1 MTGPVAGRVPPS
13 DLDAEALVLSA
24 CMLEPDLLL
33 ATQELLA
40 PEHFYADANRRIF
53 ETCVALQASGRPV
66 DLVQIAGY
74 LRDAGRLDQVG
85 GTPYIAMLANE
96 IPAVASVAAACRAVR
111 DKFRVRQILAL
122 SQRITAEAYTGV
134 GNVQAFVEQAESEI
148 YAISQDTLKA
158 ETGAHVQ
165 EILTGCVTELHRKR
179 NGEIPSGKLTPYK
192 GLNRLLAG
200 LKRGTVTTVA
210 ARPGMGKTSFVT
222 ELLVQGAKDTS
233 DARGGVFFSLEMPRD
248 QIGNKL
254 MAQSS
259 LVDTRSVDTGIMS
272 IAELQ
277 DVLGAANVLRKLP
290 IIVDDKP
297 SITITEIR
305 SALRRHE
312 RALAPERLG
321 LVAIDYLQ
329 LMGTTDLQRGMNT
342 NDQIE
347 HIMRGLCAVAKD
359 FNVPVVLLSQLNREV
374 EKRPDKRPNLGDLR
388 SSGAIEQDSF
398 NVIFLYRED
407 QYRKPGE
414 PKDNSGELIVAKA
427 RAGRPGT
434 VKVEFIPKATKYVDV
449 KEPADEFDDWGSR
462 FDEDTGQQSSHEHEE
477 SYP

>member
-1 MTGPVAGRVPPS
+1 MTALIAGRVPPS

-24 CMLEPDLLL
+24 CMLEPDHLLS
-33 ATQELLA
+33 AQELLA

-53 ETCVALQASGRPV
+53 ETCCALQASGKPV
-66 DLVQIAGY
+66 DLVQIAAY

-85 GTPYIAMLANE
+85 GSAYIAMLADHV
-96 IPAVASVAAACRAVR
+96 PSVASVAAACRAVR
-111 DKFRVRQILAL
+111 DKARVRRLLAL

-134 GNVQAFVEQAESEI
+134 TNAQEFIEQAESEV

-158 ETGAHVQ
+158 DTGAGIQ

-179 NGEIPSGKLTPYK
+179 KGEIPSGKLTPYK

-222 ELLVQGAKDTS
+222 ELLVQSAKDSS

-254 MAQSS
+254 MSQAS
-259 LVDTRSVDTGIMS
+259 LVDSRGVDTGLMTGG
-272 IAELQ
+272 ELNE
-277 DVLGAANVLRKLP
+277 VLSAANMLRKLP

-297 SITITEIR
+297 SITVTEIR
-305 SALRRHE
+305 AALRRHE

-329 LMGTTDLQRGMNT
+329 LMGTRDVGRREANT
-342 NDQIE
+342 NDQLE
-347 HIMRGLCAVAKD
+347 FIMRGLCAVAKD
-359 FNVPVVLLSQLNREV
+359 FNVPIVLLSQLNRDV

-414 PKDNSGELIVAKA
+414 PKDNTGELIVAKA

-434 VKVEFIPKATKYVDV
+434 VMVEFVPKATKYVDV
-449 KEPADEFDDWGSR
+449 TEAADEFDEWGAR
-462 FDEDTGQQSSHEHEE
+462 FEQE
-477 SYP
+477 P